1 MDRKAGI
8 DANSRKIELINMKV
22 REINDRRRGIKL
34 TPLEDDLDRQ
44 ELQGYMRIM
53 GVQPGNVKL
62 ESLEAEMTPRN
73 YIFYATI
80 AVEALIE
87 LSIIYYVTSLML
99 KSGASVTEYG
109 ISGLLMVI
117 FGYLAYR
124 IYKDLR
130 RK

>member
-1 MDRKAGI
+1 MNRKAGI
-8 DANSRKIELINMKV
+8 DTNSRKIELINTKV

-44 ELQGYMRIM
+44 ELRSYMRIL
-53 GVQPGNVKL
+53 GVQSGNVKL
-62 ESLEAEMTPRN
+62 ESLEVDAAPRD

-87 LSIIYYVTSLML
+87 LSIIYYVASLIL

-109 ISGLLMVI
+109 MSGLLMVI

>member
-62 ESLEAEMTPRN
+62 ESLEAEMTQRN